1 MDPDAALEFIVEA
14 LKEGDLSQAGMAM
27 EDLQNW
33 LSRGGFPPKN
43 PELMA
48 EFLEE
53 IMNQI
58 WPRAPR
64 K

>member
-14 LKEGDLSQAGMAM
+14 LREGNLSDAGMAM
-27 EDLQNW
+27 EDLQTW
-33 LSRGGFPPKN
+33 LRRGGFPPKN

-48 EFLEE
+48 EFLEG

-58 WPRAPR
+58 WPRTPR
-64 K
+64 